1 MDGFKRHGRAV
12 QVHKLNERVARG
24 IGRRLLGRERLLLL
38 QPAQTGCRQ
47 TVVAVRDGKA
57 HGVRAVRADAGRA
70 QARGK
75 RIRLCARNA
84 QAANVTAAGHE
95 VKIIQRFAGCCLR
108 FPADRILRIAVKHHD
123 VRHLQRCRRAD
134 AHTRRQARGDRALR
148 RADRRDGVRRVIIRL
163 QIERADNAAAHGAA
177 RQRAL
182 HEHKAV
188 RHGAE
193 HAVIEVTAHGLLDLA
208 RRRSLIALAEVKLRQ
223 HQPQR

>member
-1 MDGFKRHGRAV
+1 M
-12 QVHKLNERVARG
+12 
-24 IGRRLLGRERLLLL
+24 
-38 QPAQTGCRQ
+38 
-47 TVVAVRDGKA
+47 
-57 HGVRAVRADAGRA
+57 
-70 QARGK
+70 
-75 RIRLCARNA
+75 
-84 QAANVTAAGHE
+84 TAAGHE

-193 HAVIEVTAHGLLDLA
+193 HAVIEVAAHGLLDLA

-223 HQPQR
+223 HQPQRGRRVADGVLHCLPIAGVRRELVTGNDAPAPHIRMRRQ